1 MARSPQKLLGDK
13 ALRDITGD
21 TRSAL
26 VTAPV
31 DDVGDLKS
39 RGEAALIEADFFVT
53 ATGETTAL
61 ALGAVLHA
69 HTMVQLQGV
78 GTRHSGP
85 YFVSSVRHLIDATTH
100 RMEFEL
106 VRNGWG
112 S

>member
-1 MARSPQKLLGDK
+1 VARSPQKLLGDK